1 MLGITPFNSDAKGA
15 EFIGWSLSVAN
26 TGYHARQSE
35 SVSGQVKDATGQPLP
50 GVSVALKGT
59 ASGTITDVEGR
70 FLLSTTGVS
79 SPVLVFSYIG
89 FVRQEMAVG
98 SRAALEV
105 VLEQDTKA
113 LSEVVVVG
121 YGTQKKENLTGAV
134 SSITGKELAKRPVLR
149 ASAALQGLAPGLT
162 VTQRSG
168 QPGADDGTLRIRGIG
183 TLGNAAPLVLV
194 DGVEGELDGINPD
207 DIESISVLK
216 DAASASIYGS
226 RAANGVILI
235 TTKTGKGEDL
245 RVQYNNYIGWQ
256 EFTELPEYADAYT
269 YMTKLNEAYANMG
282 KTPLYSD
289 KYLAEYQ
296 ANKALDPDHYPDT
309 DWQKEVY
316 TGSGALQNHYLSISG
331 GKKVNIMSS
340 FGYQKQK
347 GEIPGY
353 GSERYSFRLNA
364 KMNILDNLQ
373 TSVLLSG
380 RHSQNTSPGA
390 GDDIILT
397 VNRIPS
403 IYAAR
408 FSDGRWGSGLNGI
421 NPLAQITEGG
431 FGENTYDSFRSS
443 FQANF
448 QPVEGMDLE
457 FNYTPKYDLASGKR
471 FIKSLPTYDVDRET
485 PAFTVPA
492 RATLNQSNGKT
503 WENTLRLL
511 GKYHKSLQKHNLS
524 LLAGF
529 EQIGYENES
538 MGASRE
544 GFSFPEY
551 PQLDAGS
558 VEFMKNSGSA
568 AEWSLRS
575 FFGRM
580 NYDFGGKY
588 LLEANIRVDGSS
600 RFAEGYKWGTFPS
613 FSAGWRISEE
623 AFLQDMGWLS
633 NLKVRAS
640 WGKLGN
646 QLIGNYPFA
655 SVIGLGQNYVNG
667 GQPVDGAAQLDMA
680 NSLISWETTT
690 SSNLGVDIGFLNN
703 KFSLTYDY
711 YIRNTTDILLALPIP
726 AIIGLNRPY
735 QNAGEVKNTGW
746 DLALNY
752 NQAKGAFKY
761 QVGFNLSDVENEIVD
776 LKGTGPIIGTYTFNQ
791 EGYPINA
798 LYGYRALGLFQSQ
811 EEIKASPKQIGIYA
825 PGDIKYADT
834 NGDNKIGA
842 DDKVAIGNSIPRFTH
857 GLTFNAQYKGFD
869 LSFLLQG
876 VAKADVLLARDAA
889 WAFYNAGKI
898 KTWQLDSWTP
908 ENTDASY
915 PRLVAE
921 RTHNNYENSSYWVY
935 DAAYARLKNLQIG
948 YSLPQTLLSRL
959 PIQSLR
965 VFATGDN
972 LFTLHNMPEGWDPER
987 ANGDAAVYP
996 VTRTYAFGVNLG
1008 F

>member
-1 MLGITPFNSDAKGA
+1 MNIILPVKGKEACRRRYSLLLLAMLGITPFNSDAKGA

-889 WAFYNAGKI
+889 WAFYNAALGPHPPPA
-898 KTWQLDSWTP
+898 TRS
-908 ENTDASY
+908 
-915 PRLVAE
+915 R
-921 RTHNNYENSSYWVY
+921 
-935 DAAYARLKNLQIG
+935 AY
-948 YSLPQTLLSRL
+948 
-959 PIQSLR
+959 
-965 VFATGDN
+965 V
-972 LFTLHNMPEGWDPER
+972 
-987 ANGDAAVYP
+987 
-996 VTRTYAFGVNLG
+996 
-1008 F
+1008 